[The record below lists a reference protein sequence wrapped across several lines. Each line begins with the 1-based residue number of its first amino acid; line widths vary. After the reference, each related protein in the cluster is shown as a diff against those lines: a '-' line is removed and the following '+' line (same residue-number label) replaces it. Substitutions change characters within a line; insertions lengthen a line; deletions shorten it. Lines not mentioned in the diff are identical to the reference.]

1 MKGRTE
7 RCGGRRKLVCIPCVR
22 AHHRDVQGSG
32 YKRQNTSILFNT
44 PLLTLL
50 FLFIIFFLNKC
61 GWQDC
66 FLVLEQESFSA
77 FFFSQQCFFFPSYP
91 IFLFIF
97 LPVSLALFFFHFSFT
112 YSSLDYE
119 DRFYKTAFLFPFVPP
134 AYICNCLPS
143 SVLSGR
149 TVSCLEQTGLAAN
162 WNCSIAD
169 NFHCS
174 LDCCYFQVAETPC
187 L

>member
-22 AHHRDVQGSG
+22 AHHRDMQGSG
-32 YKRQNTSILFNT
+32 YKRQNASILLNT

-50 FLFIIFFLNKC
+50 FLFIYFLINVADWIVFCSWTRIFFIT
-61 GWQDC
+61 
-66 FLVLEQESFSA
+66 
-77 FFFSQQCFFFPSYP
+77 FFSPNSVFFPSYP

-119 DRFYKTAFLFPFVPP
+119 DRFYKMAFLFPFVLPT
-134 AYICNCLPS
+134 YICNCLPS
-143 SVLSGR
+143 SVLSDR
-149 TVSCLEQTGLAAN
+149 TVSCLEH
-162 WNCSIAD
+162 SR
-169 NFHCS
+169 
-174 LDCCYFQVAETPC
+174 
-187 L
+187 